1 MRASWTV
8 AIVVAGIALIFASR
22 LSAFAADDAEPPRVT
37 LLGSLAEWM
46 YPEATMPHGATMSDG
61 NYAAAMS
68 VHCHAVLETKDD
80 FAKVI
85 AFYEKAL
92 AAPEADATAGDAAED
107 GPRGHAQSVA
117 TVDDSEGRPVK
128 VRVIT
133 ETRPRVS
140 TTLVI
145 SQGAG
150 EEVTHIAWSQHREF
164 ESGR

>member
-8 AIVVAGIALIFASR
+8 AIVVAGIALVAACR
-22 LSAFAADDAEPPRVT
+22 PAAFAADEAEPPRVS

-61 NYAAAMS
+61 KYLAAQSVNY
-68 VHCHAVLETKDD
+68 HAVLETKDD
-80 FAKVI
+80 FEKVV
-85 AFYEKAL
+85 AFYDKAL
-92 AAPEADATAGDAAED
+92 APPEADDKTGNSTYV
-107 GPRGHAQSVA
+107 RHAQSVA
-117 TVDDSEGRPVK
+117 TVDDSEGRPVN

-133 ETRPRVS
+133 VTRSETS

-150 EEVTHIAWSQHREF
+150 EKVTHIAWSQHHDL
-164 ESGR
+164 